1 MQELCYN
8 NIENKYSHKAEL
20 LLTDTDILVYKIKAE
35 MFMKTSTRI
44 KNYFNPVITRK
55 VQNITIMQIT

>member
-1 MQELCYN
+1 MQELCYS

-20 LLTDTDILVYKIKAE
+20 LLTDTDILMYKIEAE
-35 MFMKTSTRI
+35 IFMKACTRI

-55 VQNITIMQIT
+55 IQNITIMQIT